1 MTGGISL
8 GTQDINLAHSLM
20 LVLLLLYIHLGI
32 QQQLVVI
39 TLRYTIRLVEA
50 CNILLILTL

>member
-50 CNILLILTL
+50 CNILLIFTL